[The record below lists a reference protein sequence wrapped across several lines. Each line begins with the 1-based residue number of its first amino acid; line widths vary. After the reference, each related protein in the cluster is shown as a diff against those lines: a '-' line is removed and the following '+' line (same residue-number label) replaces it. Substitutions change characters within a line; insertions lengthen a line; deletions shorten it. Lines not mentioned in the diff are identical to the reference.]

1 MSAFSYPASQR
12 TPIIAQLL
20 KVVVGGIVLY
30 CAAIVVWMLG
40 YQLVYAGRI
49 FPGVSVAGVDLSGM
63 SPQDAAL
70 KLSQTLSYPI
80 SGKVLFQDGAN
91 SWVASPAE
99 LGMVF
104 DPSSSA
110 ESAYR
115 LGRSGDVFSALDGQL
130 RALESGEDVAPVIV
144 FDQRVANQYLQKLA
158 QKIDQPAVEASLH
171 LEGTNVVAQAGQIG
185 RTLNVNATLTYLGAR
200 LQTFTDGEVPL
211 VIQETQPALTDVSS
225 QADAARNILS
235 QPLQLVIPN
244 AGKGDPGPWVY
255 EPQTIANMLGV
266 ERGQNGNQSNMQVL
280 LNPDSVR
287 QMLANIAT
295 QADRQ
300 AANAQFHFNTTTDQ
314 LALVTP
320 SVTGRT
326 IDIDASVKA
335 INDAIA
341 RGEHTVPIVLKE
353 TQPAAADDVT
363 AKQLGITQLIEQQTS
378 YFYGSPAARMQNIQT
393 AAARFDGVLVAPGE
407 TFSMG
412 QTLGDISLNN
422 GYAEALIIYGNQT
435 IAGVGGG
442 VCQVSTTL
450 FRTVLNAGFPV
461 VERVPHAY
469 RVSYYEETPSGT
481 MDPNLAGMDATVY
494 FPLVDFQFK
503 NDSPYWIL
511 METHVGSDYLT
522 WQFYSTPDGRS
533 VTINT
538 TGPQNI
544 VPAPPPSFVKNPDL
558 PSNVKMQQTDIA
570 VNGADVDV
578 TRSVTKNG
586 AVYFQDEFKT
596 HYEPWQAICEYAP
609 SVQDPPAEALHE
621 GKCQS
626 PALSMVQ

>member
-1 MSAFSYPASQR
+1 MSALSYPASQR
-12 TPIIAQLL
+12 TPILAQLL
-20 KVVVGGIVLY
+20 TALVGGVILFF
-30 CAAIVVWMLG
+30 AAILIWTLG

-49 FPGVSVAGVDLSGM
+49 FPGVEVAGVRLSGL

-80 SGKVLFQDGAN
+80 NGKILFRDGAHV
-91 SWVASPAE
+91 WVASPAQ

-110 ESAYR
+110 QSAYR
-115 LGRSGDVFSALDGQL
+115 LGRSGGMFAALDGQV
-130 RALESGEDVAPVIV
+130 RALEFGENVAPVIV
-144 FDQRVANQYLQKLA
+144 FDQRVANQYLQTLA

-171 LEGTNVVAQAGQIG
+171 LNGTTVTAQSGQIG
-185 RTLNVNATLTYLGAR
+185 RLLNVNATLTYLAAR

-211 VIQETQPALTDVSS
+211 VIQETQPALMDVSS
-225 QADAARNILS
+225 QADAARAILS

-244 AGKGDPGPWVY
+244 AGPNDPGPWVY
-255 EPQTIANMLGV
+255 DPQKVAKMLGV
-266 ERGQNGNQSNMQVL
+266 MRVQNGGKADLQLV
-280 LNPDSVR
+280 LNPDSIR
-287 QMLANIAT
+287 QMLADIAT

-300 AANAQFHFNTTTDQ
+300 AANAQFHFDPTTKQ
-314 LALVTP
+314 LALITP

-326 IDIDASVKA
+326 IDINASVQA
-335 INDAIA
+335 INDAVA
-341 RGEHTVPIVLKE
+341 RGVHTIPIVMQE
-353 TQPAAADDVT
+353 TQPAASDTVT
-363 AKQLGITQLIEQQTS
+363 AQQLGVTQLIEQQTT
-378 YFYGSPAARMQNIQT
+378 YFYGSPPERIQNIQT

-412 QTLGDISLNN
+412 QTLGDVSLNN
-422 GYAEALIIYGNQT
+422 GYTEALIIYGNQT
-435 IAGVGGG
+435 IKGVGGG

-469 RVSYYEETPSGT
+469 RVSWYEESSSGT
-481 MDPNLAGMDATVY
+481 INPNFAGMDATVY
-494 FPLVDFQFK
+494 FPLVDFKFT

-511 METHVGSDYLT
+511 METNTGSDYLT

-533 VTINT
+533 VTINS

-544 VPAPPPSFVKNPDL
+544 VPAPPASFVVNPDL
-558 PSNVKMQQTDIA
+558 KFNQMNQTDYA

-578 TRSVTKNG
+578 TRTVTKNG
-586 AVYFQDEFKT
+586 AVYFQDEFKS

-609 SVQDPPAEALHE
+609 GIQNPAEVAKQKGLCQPPAV
-621 GKCQS
+621 
-626 PALSMVQ
+626 SMVQ